1 MTMCSQYPGARPILH
16 ILGLGVA
23 GIHWHETKHKPAK
36 REVTQMCILIIDDHL
51 SLLTLLTIFL
61 EEIGYE
67 VVTARNGREA
77 LAWLRHSNA
86 LPRLILLDLAMPV
99 MTGGEFLREQQRDS
113 RLAALPVILM
123 TALGRFDYE
132 STTASVVAH
141 LEKPLELD
149 ALATLLHEYAEP
161 QLVARAVGG

>member
-1 MTMCSQYPGARPILH
+1 
-16 ILGLGVA
+16 
-23 GIHWHETKHKPAK
+23 
-36 REVTQMCILIIDDHL
+36 MCILIVDDHL

-61 EEIGYE
+61 EDIGYE
-67 VVTARNGREA
+67 VVTVRNGREA
-77 LAWLRHSNA
+77 LAWLRHSSA
-86 LPRLILLDLAMPV
+86 LPGLILLDLAMPV

-132 STTASVVAH
+132 VTTASVVAH